1 MESKKKMNDINE
13 LIPKTEMV
21 LYVES
26 KKKMNDIN
34 ELIPKTWSLVV
45 TKADE
50 GDKLVV
56 WD

>member
-1 MESKKKMNDINE
+1 MN
-13 LIPKTEMV
+13 LYPKQKWSYMWN
-21 LYVES
+21 L

>member
-1 MESKKKMNDINE
+1 MESKKKMNDVNE
-13 LIPKTEMV
+13 LIPRTEI
-21 LYVES
+21 
-26 KKKMNDIN
+26 D
-34 ELIPKTWSLVV
+34 PQTQTWPLVV